1 MSTTGLWE
9 YCLNWTTP
17 IPTQQRPNM
26 TKFAVIEALN
36 EPERMARILQ
46 KRSNVNS
53 NTLNPMYNRT
63 PILRATHSGNDTI
76 VRILLVQND
85 INPIEVDKWSWRI

>member
-1 MSTTGLWE
+1 
-9 YCLNWTTP
+9 
-17 IPTQQRPNM
+17 M

-63 PILRATHSGNDTI
+63 PILWATHSGNDAI

-85 INPIEVDKWSWRI
+85 INPIEVDKWSWRIQPLDMEQACTQPSTFPLDGLCN